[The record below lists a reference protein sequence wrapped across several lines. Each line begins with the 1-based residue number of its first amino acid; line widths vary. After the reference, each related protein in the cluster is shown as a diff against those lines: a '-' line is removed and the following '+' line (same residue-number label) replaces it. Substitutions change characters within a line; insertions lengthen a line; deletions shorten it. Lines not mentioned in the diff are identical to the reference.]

1 MQRRGA
7 MMKKN
12 AMFKQLLNSPEI
24 LVMPGVHDAL
34 SARLAQQAGF
44 SALTMGGYGV
54 AASVL
59 GQPDVGYL
67 TMTEMVYTLKRICD
81 VTTLPLLADADTGYG
96 NAANVFRVVK
106 EYEDAGAA
114 ALFLE
119 DQEWPKRCGHMEG
132 KRVIS
137 MEEHVMK
144 IRAAVAA
151 RRDPDFVIMARTDAR
166 SVFGLDEAIR
176 RGNAYAEA
184 GADLIFIEAPQ
195 NIEELVEVRRQ
206 IKKPLLANM
215 VENGKTPLLSAEELQ
230 KIGYNAVVFPV
241 SSVYT
246 VAAALRDL
254 WSELKETGSTKQY
267 AASGKMISFGEF
279 NQLVGLPAYKEIERK
294 FAAD

>member
-1 MQRRGA
+1 MLR
-7 MMKKN
+7 KSTE
-12 AMFKQLLNSPEI
+12 FKQLINSPEI

-34 SARLAQQAGF
+34 SARLAEQAGF

-54 AASVL
+54 AASSL

-132 KRVIS
+132 KRVIG
-137 MEEHVMK
+137 MDEHVMK

-166 SVFGLDEAIR
+166 SVHGLEEAIR

-184 GADLIFIEAPQ
+184 GADLIFVEAPQ
-195 NIEELVEVRRQ
+195 TIEELVEIRRH
-206 IKKPLLANM
+206 INKPLLANM
-215 VENGKTPLLSAEELQ
+215 VENGKTPLLSAAELQ
-230 KIGYNAVVFPV
+230 NIGYNAVVFPV
-241 SSVYT
+241 CSVYT
-246 VAAALRDL
+246 MAAALKDL
-254 WSELKETGSTKQY
+254 WRELKESGSTKKFVE
-267 AASGKMISFGEF
+267 SGKMISFGEF
-279 NQLVGLPAYKEIERK
+279 NQLIGLPAYKEIERK
-294 FAAD
+294 YAAD

>member
-1 MQRRGA
+1 MRKSTR
-7 MMKKN
+7 
-12 AMFKQLLNSPEI
+12 FKQLLNSPEI

-34 SARLAQQAGF
+34 SARLAEQAGF

-67 TMTEMVYTLKRICD
+67 TMTEMIYTLKRICD

-132 KRVIS
+132 KRVIG
-137 MEEHVMK
+137 MNEHVMK
-144 IRAAVAA
+144 IKAAVAA

-166 SVFGLDEAIR
+166 SVHGLDEAIR
-176 RGNAYAEA
+176 RGKAYAAA
-184 GADLIFIEAPQ
+184 GAELIFVEAPQ
-195 NIEELVEVRRQ
+195 SIDELVEIRKQ
-206 IKKPLLANM
+206 IDGPLLANM
-215 VENGKTPLLSAEELQ
+215 VESGKTPMMSADELQ
-230 KIGYNAVVFPV
+230 EIGYNAVVFPV

-254 WSELKETGSTKQY
+254 WLELKKNGSTKEHM
-267 AASGKMISFGEF
+267 ATGKMISFSEF
-279 NQLVGLPAYKEIERK
+279 NQVIGLTAYKEIERNY
-294 FAAD
+294 AAD

>member
-1 MQRRGA
+1 MLRKSTQ
-7 MMKKN
+7 
-12 AMFKQLLNSPEI
+12 FKQLINSPEI

-34 SARLAQQAGF
+34 SARLAEQAGF

-54 AASVL
+54 AASSL

-132 KRVIS
+132 KRVIG
-137 MEEHVMK
+137 MDEHVMK

-166 SVFGLDEAIR
+166 SVHGLEEAIR

-184 GADLIFIEAPQ
+184 GADLIFVEAPQ
-195 NIEELVEVRRQ
+195 TIEELVEIRRH
-206 IKKPLLANM
+206 INKPLLANM
-215 VENGKTPLLSAEELQ
+215 VENGKTPLLSAAELQ
-230 KIGYNAVVFPV
+230 NIGYNAVVFPV
-241 SSVYT
+241 CSVYT
-246 VAAALRDL
+246 MAAALKDL
-254 WSELKETGSTKQY
+254 WRELKESGSTKKFVE
-267 AASGKMISFGEF
+267 SGKMISFGEF
-279 NQLVGLPAYKEIERK
+279 NQLIGLPAYKEIERK
-294 FAAD
+294 YAAD

>member
-1 MQRRGA
+1 MLR
-7 MMKKN
+7 KSTE
-12 AMFKQLLNSPEI
+12 FKQLINSPEI

-34 SARLAQQAGF
+34 SAKLAEQAGF

-54 AASVL
+54 AASSL

-132 KRVIS
+132 KRVIG
-137 MEEHVMK
+137 MDEHVMK

-166 SVFGLDEAIR
+166 SVHGLEEAIR

-184 GADLIFIEAPQ
+184 GADLIFVEAPQ
-195 NIEELVEVRRQ
+195 TIEELVEIRRH
-206 IKKPLLANM
+206 INKPLLANM
-215 VENGKTPLLSAEELQ
+215 VENGKTPLLSAAELQ
-230 KIGYNAVVFPV
+230 NIGYNAVVFPV
-241 SSVYT
+241 CSVYT
-246 VAAALRDL
+246 MAAALKDL
-254 WSELKETGSTKQY
+254 WRELKESGSTKKFVE
-267 AASGKMISFGEF
+267 SGKMISFGEF
-279 NQLVGLPAYKEIERK
+279 NQLIGLPAYKEIERK
-294 FAAD
+294 YAAD

>member
-1 MQRRGA
+1 MLRKSSQ
-7 MMKKN
+7 
-12 AMFKQLLNSPEI
+12 FKQLINSPEI
-24 LVMPGVHDAL
+24 LIMPGVHDAL
-34 SARLAQQAGF
+34 SARLAEQAGF

-54 AASVL
+54 AASTL

-96 NAANVFRVVK
+96 NAANVFRVVR

-132 KRVIS
+132 KRVIG
-137 MEEHVMK
+137 MDEHVMK

-166 SVFGLDEAIR
+166 SVHGLAEAIR

-184 GADLIFIEAPQ
+184 GADLIFVEAPQ
-195 NIEELVEVRRQ
+195 TIEELVEIRRK
-206 IKKPLLANM
+206 IDKPLLANM
-215 VENGKTPLLSAEELQ
+215 VENGKTPLLSAAELQ
-230 KIGYNAVVFPV
+230 NLGYNAVVFPV
-241 SSVYT
+241 CSVYT

-254 WSELKETGSTKQY
+254 WRELKESGSTKKFVE
-267 AASGKMISFGEF
+267 SGKMISFGEF
-279 NQLVGLPAYKEIERK
+279 NQLIGLPAYKEIERK
-294 FAAD
+294 YAVD

>member
-1 MQRRGA
+1 
-7 MMKKN
+7 MKKS

-195 NIEELVEVRRQ
+195 TIEELVEVRRQ

>member
-1 MQRRGA
+1 MLR
-7 MMKKN
+7 KSTE
-12 AMFKQLLNSPEI
+12 FKQLINSPEI

-34 SARLAQQAGF
+34 SAKLAEQAGF

-54 AASVL
+54 AASSL

-132 KRVIS
+132 KRVIG
-137 MEEHVMK
+137 MDEHVMK

-166 SVFGLDEAIR
+166 SVHGLEEAIR

-184 GADLIFIEAPQ
+184 GADLIFVEAPQ
-195 NIEELVEVRRQ
+195 TIEELVEIRRH
-206 IKKPLLANM
+206 INKPLLANM
-215 VENGKTPLLSAEELQ
+215 VENGKTPLLSAAELQ
-230 KIGYNAVVFPV
+230 NIGYNAVVFPV
-241 SSVYT
+241 CSVYT
-246 VAAALRDL
+246 MAAALKEL
-254 WSELKETGSTKQY
+254 WRELKESGSTKKFVE
-267 AASGKMISFGEF
+267 SGKMISFGEF
-279 NQLVGLPAYKEIERK
+279 NQLIGLPAYKEIERK
-294 FAAD
+294 YAAD

>member
-1 MQRRGA
+1 MR
-7 MMKKN
+7 KST
-12 AMFKQLLNSPEI
+12 MFKQLLNSPEI

-34 SARLAQQAGF
+34 SARLAEQAGF

-137 MEEHVMK
+137 MEEHIMK

-166 SVFGLDEAIR
+166 SVLGLEEAIR
-176 RGNAYAEA
+176 RGNAYGEA
-184 GADLIFIEAPQ
+184 GADLIFVEAPQ
-195 NIEELVEVRRQ
+195 NIEELVEIRRQ

-215 VENGKTPLLSAEELQ
+215 VENGKTPLLSADELQ

-254 WSELKETGSTKQY
+254 WSELKETGTTKQY

-279 NQLVGLPAYKEIERK
+279 NQLIGLPAYKEIERK

>member
-1 MQRRGA
+1 MLR
-7 MMKKN
+7 KSTE
-12 AMFKQLLNSPEI
+12 FKQLINSPEI

-34 SARLAQQAGF
+34 SAKLAEQAGF

-54 AASVL
+54 AASSL

-132 KRVIS
+132 KRVIG
-137 MEEHVMK
+137 MDEHVMK

-166 SVFGLDEAIR
+166 S
-176 RGNAYAEA
+176 
-184 GADLIFIEAPQ
+184 APFRAS
-195 NIEELVEVRRQ
+195 NRT
-206 IKKPLLANM
+206 A
-215 VENGKTPLLSAEELQ
+215 
-230 KIGYNAVVFPV
+230 
-241 SSVYT
+241 
-246 VAAALRDL
+246 
-254 WSELKETGSTKQY
+254 GSTFRS
-267 AASGKMISFGEF
+267 AARSWISSGPSGRSAIC
-279 NQLVGLPAYKEIERK
+279 
-294 FAAD
+294 

>member
-1 MQRRGA
+1 MR
-7 MMKKN
+7 KST
-12 AMFKQLLNSPEI
+12 MFKQLLNSPEI
-24 LVMPGVHDAL
+24 LVIPGVHDAL

-44 SALTMGGYGV
+44 SALTMGGYGI

-184 GADLIFIEAPQ
+184 GADLIFVEAPK

-215 VENGKTPLLSAEELQ
+215 VENGKTPLLSAAELQ
-230 KIGYNAVVFPV
+230 DLGYNAVVFPV
-241 SSVYT
+241 CSVYT

-254 WSELKETGSTKQY
+254 WLELKETGSTKRY
-267 AASGKMISFGEF
+267 AASDKMISFSDF
-279 NQLVGLPAYKEIERK
+279 NQLVGLPAYKELERK
-294 FAAD
+294 YAAD

>member
-1 MQRRGA
+1 MRLR
-7 MMKKN
+7 KSTR
-12 AMFKQLLNSPEI
+12 FKQLLNSPEI

-34 SARLAQQAGF
+34 SARLAEQAGF

-67 TMTEMVYTLKRICD
+67 TMTEMIYTLKRICD

-132 KRVIS
+132 KRVIG
-137 MEEHVMK
+137 MNEHVMK
-144 IRAAVAA
+144 IKAAVAA

-166 SVFGLDEAIR
+166 SVHGLDEAIR
-176 RGNAYAEA
+176 RGKAYAAA
-184 GADLIFIEAPQ
+184 GAELIFVEAPQ
-195 NIEELVEVRRQ
+195 SIDELVEIRKQ
-206 IKKPLLANM
+206 IDGPLLANM
-215 VENGKTPLLSAEELQ
+215 VESGKTPMMSADELQ
-230 KIGYNAVVFPV
+230 EIGYNAVVFPV

-254 WSELKETGSTKQY
+254 WLELKKNGSTKEHM
-267 AASGKMISFGEF
+267 ATGKMISFSEF
-279 NQLVGLPAYKEIERK
+279 NQVIGLTAYKEIERNY
-294 FAAD
+294 AAD

>member
-1 MQRRGA
+1 MLR
-7 MMKKN
+7 KSTI
-12 AMFKQLLNSPEI
+12 FKQLINSPEI

-34 SARLAQQAGF
+34 SARLAEQAGF

-54 AASVL
+54 AASSL

-67 TMTEMVYTLKRICD
+67 TLTEMTYSLKRICD
-81 VTTLPLLADADTGYG
+81 ATALPVLADADTGYG

-132 KRVIS
+132 KRVIA
-137 MEEHVMK
+137 MEEHAMK

-166 SVFGLDEAIR
+166 SVFGLEEAIR

-184 GADLIFIEAPQ
+184 GADLIFVEAPQ
-195 NIEELVEVRRQ
+195 SIEELSLIRQ
-206 IKKPLLANM
+206 GIMKPILANM
-215 VENGKTPLLSAEELQ
+215 VENGKTPLLSAAELQ
-230 KIGYNAVVFPV
+230 GLGYNAVVFPV
-241 SSVYT
+241 CSVYT
-246 VAAALRDL
+246 VAAALKDL
-254 WSELKETGSTKQY
+254 WTELKNTGSTKEY
-267 AASGKMISFGEF
+267 AASGKMISFPEF
-279 NQLVGLPAYKEIERK
+279 NRLIGLPEYKEVERR
-294 FAAD
+294 FAVD